1 MLKIVSCITKV
12 TFVFFCANSSQP
24 KTRYYLYIQFIF
36 KYFDIAL
43 TKNLHSECDE
53 GNLGEE
59 FNDKDMKRN
68 PSRASS
74 GKFEIFAKA
83 NDFYLGHHRV
93 SYLSPPL
100 NDIPFVEIH
109 PPQTPQGLESISDKN
124 LPPPELFHS
133 CGRVEAGIM
142 GRVVL

>member
-1 MLKIVSCITKV
+1 MEYRENNETIDDVCIYV
-12 TFVFFCANSSQP
+12 
-24 KTRYYLYIQFIF
+24 
-36 KYFDIAL
+36 FDIAL

-53 GNLGEE
+53 GNLGDE
-59 FNDKDMKRN
+59 FNDKDMMKSN

-74 GKFEIFAKA
+74 GMFEIFAKA

-109 PPQTPQGLESISDKN
+109 PPPVMSMLV
-124 LPPPELFHS
+124 F
-133 CGRVEAGIM
+133 
-142 GRVVL
+142 

>member
-1 MLKIVSCITKV
+1 MLKIFSCITKL
-12 TFVFFCANSSQP
+12 TFVFLCSFQP
-24 KTRYYLYIQFIF
+24 AKDQVLFVYKIYI
-36 KYFDIAL
+36 YVFDIAL

-59 FNDKDMKRN
+59 FNDKDTMKSN
-68 PSRASS
+68 PSHASS
-74 GKFEIFAKA
+74 GMFEIFAKA

-109 PPQTPQGLESISDKN
+109 PPPVMSMLV
-124 LPPPELFHS
+124 F
-133 CGRVEAGIM
+133 
-142 GRVVL
+142 